1 MQSTLSTLFG
11 TAQGSESAP
20 DHPVQYQCAEG
31 IALITLNRPAQ
42 RNALSIAAAD
52 QLHALWERIDS
63 DRDVSVA
70 VLTAAPCG
78 TFCAGMDLK
87 EAAAVR
93 AETGRD
99 VLDMMKDPF
108 YERMRDVRKP
118 VVAAMTGHFSGA
130 GMVLSL
136 NADLRVGLAGTFGGI
151 SEAKRGRGSPWAVP
165 LAWML
170 PQPVLMELTLTAELM
185 AVERLAELGF
195 VNYVE
200 VSAAAVLERA
210 LQLARAIAA
219 NAPLS
224 VLAGKG
230 AIRDAMALGAEAGLA
245 AAKERYRPVY
255 ASADAIEGPRAF
267 AERRAP
273 VWRGC

>member
-1 MQSTLSTLFG
+1 MQSTLSTLSNVAEERPSG
-11 TAQGSESAP
+11 PG
-20 DHPVQYQCAEG
+20 DHVQYEFADG
-31 IALITLNRPAQ
+31 IALITLNRPAR

-52 QLHALWERIDS
+52 RLHALWERVDN
-63 DRDVSVA
+63 DGDVRVV
-70 VLTAAPCG
+70 VLAAAPCG

-87 EAAAVR
+87 EAAMVR

-99 VLDMMKDPF
+99 VLDLMKDPF
-108 YERMRDVRKP
+108 HERMRDVQKP
-118 VVAAMTGHFSGA
+118 IIAAMTGHFSGA

-136 NADLRVGLAGTFGGI
+136 NADLRVGLAGTYGGI

-185 AVERLAELGF
+185 AVERFAELGF

-200 VSAAAVLERA
+200 ASSGAVLERA
-210 LQLARAIAA
+210 LQLARSIAA

-230 AIRDAMALGAEAGLA
+230 AIRDAIALGAEAGLA